1 MAKKNG
7 DARVEVRHAGG
18 GQRQG
23 HRADTVWHRA
33 CRDAERCTRV
43 YSAQSPSPTLQARG
57 WGVVYVMRDA
67 EGLCK
72 IGFSTNLP
80 RRIVDLQRGLWGGSR
95 PICLMR
101 AVQLPTSAVWAV
113 ESRVRRALKSRRHHG
128 EWFCV
133 TSLAMTRAIF
143 SAMRQLRA
151 ETSWKFEV

>member
-80 RRIVDLQRGLWGGSR
+80 RRIVDLQRGLW
-95 PICLMR
+95 
-101 AVQLPTSAVWAV
+101 AV